1 MALLDQVIEMQR
13 GGMTSA
19 QIFANLNEQKIS
31 PKEIQDALNQA
42 QIKNALNE
50 NTMIPQTGEQQS
62 IMSSAAA
69 PAPPE
74 QIAAAPQM
82 QAPQAVPQDA
92 PQDYYT
98 QTPDAYNQGYDNGGY
113 GAASFDSDSISEI
126 SQQVVDE
133 GFKQYKKKTGDI
145 ISFKNSTEEKLSDL
159 SSRLERLEKTI
170 DKLQSSII
178 QKVGEFGENT
188 AYIRKD
194 LESLHE
200 TTSSLMNPLIDNLN
214 ATKKKTNKKK

>member
-1 MALLDQVIEMQR
+1 MALLDQVIEMQK
-13 GGMTSA
+13 GGMTSS
-19 QIFANLNEQKIS
+19 QIFANLSEQKIS

-50 NTMIPQTGEQQS
+50 NTMATQTGEQQS
-62 IMSSAAA
+62 IMSGAAA
-69 PAPPE
+69 PAPQEP
-74 QIAAAPQM
+74 IAPVPQE
-82 QAPQAVPQDA
+82 QAPQAA

-98 QTPDAYNQGYDNGGY
+98 QTPDAYNQGYDSGGY

-133 GFKQYKKKTGDI
+133 GFKQYKKKTGDMV
-145 ISFKNSTEEKLSDL
+145 SFKNSTEEKLGDL

-170 DKLQSSII
+170 DKLQSAII

-194 LESLHE
+194 LESLHN
-200 TTSSLMNPLIDNLN
+200 TTSQLMNPLIDNLN
-214 ATKKKTNKKK
+214 AAKKKTSKKK